1 MINTVDVPA
10 ARATILDRH
19 RFDAVKFA
27 TQSGCYRK
35 RVDGSESS

>member
-19 RFDAVKFA
+19 RFDAVKFCDA
-27 TQSGCYRK
+27 VRVYRK